1 MGGTSSNSPTW
12 RAALRNALRA
22 RLGGRAHADVRLDLG
37 QAVDIAIRNGA
48 DRRLREAAPEAA
60 ISNML
65 RLMAEPGARR
75 PDPAE

>member
-1 MGGTSSNSPTW
+1 MSGTSSNSPTW
-12 RAALRNALRA
+12 RTALRNALEA
-22 RLGGRAHADVRLDLG
+22 RLGRGARADTRLDLG

-65 RLMAEPGARR
+65 RLMAEPGLRR